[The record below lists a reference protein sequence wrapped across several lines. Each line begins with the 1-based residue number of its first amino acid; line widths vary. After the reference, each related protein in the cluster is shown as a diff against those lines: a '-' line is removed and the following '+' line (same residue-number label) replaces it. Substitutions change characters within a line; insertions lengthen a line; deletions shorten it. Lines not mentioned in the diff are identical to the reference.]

1 MAGRGDK
8 SGKETR
14 QKCPAAVSNNVPMS
28 ILSSERRIS
37 VFIDQKWK
45 KQKENKKNLQQ
56 FSSYFCSFQPYQ
68 F

>member
-1 MAGRGDK
+1 MAGHEDK

-14 QKCPAAVSNNVPMS
+14 QKFPAAVSNNVPMS
-28 ILSSERRIS
+28 ILSSECCIS

-45 KQKENKKNLQQ
+45 KQKENNKHPQQ